1 MRSMRLLAGCLFAAL
16 SAGPTS
22 SADVKADHWPAE
34 GKIIGK
40 KDKKAEDVSGF
51 SCSTTTGFPRTC
63 LVIDDNIQAAQII
76 TLEDGKLLAG
86 AMVPLISNTFD
97 GKALELDGEGVAF
110 ADGAFYVI
118 GSHGHP
124 RDKDHE
130 LDPTNDAERVAA
142 HIAAASQIAKVT
154 INTGGTATVE
164 TTALSLAKTIQNQL
178 ELKDFAGKRLDENGL
193 TVEGIAIKDGQ
204 LFAGFRGPLLAGG
217 HAAVLAVSLEGLA
230 TGGDLKSKVFKLPL
244 GEGIGI
250 RDLARDGDRILV
262 LAGPGP
268 DTAGAY
274 TIFSWDGAGDT
285 VTSLVYLT
293 DIPDAGDTRKA
304 EVILPLADKK
314 FLILFDGEKEGG
326 ALAITLP

>member
-1 MRSMRLLAGCLFAAL
+1 MRLTHVLAGCLLAAVY
-16 SAGPTS
+16 AGPAS
-22 SADVKADHWPAE
+22 SADVKTEHWLAE

-40 KDKKAEDVSGF
+40 KDKKAEDVSGL
-51 SCSTTTGFPRTC
+51 SCSTTAGFPRTC
-63 LVIDDNIQAAQII
+63 LIIDDNIQAAQIV

-86 AMVPLISNTFD
+86 AMVPLIGNTFD
-97 GKALELDGEGVAF
+97 GKALELDGEGVAY

-130 LDPTNDAERVAA
+130 LDPTNDAERIAA

-154 INTGGTATVE
+154 VATNGTATVD
-164 TTALSLAKTIQNQL
+164 TTVLSLAKAIQDQPD
-178 ELKDFAGKRLDENGL
+178 LKDFAGKRLEENGV
-193 TVEGIAIKDGQ
+193 TIEGIAIKDGQ
-204 LFAGFRGPLLAGG
+204 LFAGFRGPVLSGG
-217 HAAVLAVSLEGLA
+217 HAAVLAVSLDGLA
-230 TGGDLKSKVFKLPL
+230 TGSDLKSKMFKLPL

-274 TIFSWDGAGDT
+274 TIYSWDGAGDT
-285 VTSLVYLT
+285 VTALVSLT
-293 DIPDAGDTRKA
+293 GIPDAGDNRKA
-304 EVILPLADKK
+304 EVVLPLADKT

>member
-1 MRSMRLLAGCLFAAL
+1 MHFLAGCLLAAVF
-16 SAGPTS
+16 AGPAS
-22 SADVKADHWPAE
+22 SAEVKAERWLAE

-40 KDKKAEDVSGF
+40 KDKKAEDVSGL
-51 SCSTTTGFPRTC
+51 SCSATVGFPRAC
-63 LVIDDNIQAAQII
+63 LIIDDNIQAAQII

-86 AMVPLISNTFD
+86 AMVPLISNAFE
-97 GKALELDGEGVAF
+97 GKALELDGEGVAY

-130 LDPTNDAERVAA
+130 LDATNDAERIAA

-154 INTGGTATVE
+154 VATNDKATVD
-164 TTALSLAKTIQNQL
+164 TTVLSLAKAIQDQPD
-178 ELKDFAGKRLDENGL
+178 LKNFAGKRLEENGV
-193 TVEGIAIKDGQ
+193 TIEGIAIKDGQ
-204 LFAGFRGPLLAGG
+204 LFAGFRGPVLPGG
-217 HAAVLAVSLEGLA
+217 HAVVLAVSLEGLA

-250 RDLARDGDRILV
+250 RDLARNDDRILV

-268 DTAGAY
+268 DTAGVY
-274 TIFSWDGAGDT
+274 TVFSWDGAGDT
-285 VTSLVYLT
+285 VTSLVSLT
-293 DIPDAGDTRKA
+293 GIPEAGDNRKA

>member
-1 MRSMRLLAGCLFAAL
+1 MRSMHVLAGCLLAAVF
-16 SAGPTS
+16 AGPAY
-22 SADVKADHWPAE
+22 SAEVKAERWLAE

-40 KDKKAEDVSGF
+40 KDKKAEDVSGL
-51 SCSTTTGFPRTC
+51 SCSATADFPRTC
-63 LVIDDNIQAAQII
+63 LLIDDNIQAAQII

-86 AMVPLISNTFD
+86 AMVPLIGNTFD
-97 GKALELDGEGVAF
+97 GKALELDGEGVAY

-130 LDPTNDAERVAA
+130 LDPTNDAARIAA

-154 INTGGTATVE
+154 VATNGTATVE
-164 TTALSLAKTIQNQL
+164 TTTLSLAKAIQDQPD
-178 ELKDFAGKRLDENGL
+178 LKDFAGKRLEENGL
-193 TVEGIAIKDGQ
+193 TIEGIAIKDGQ
-204 LFAGFRGPLLAGG
+204 LFAGFRGPLLPGG

-230 TGGDLKSKVFKLPL
+230 TGGDLKSHVFKLPL

-250 RDLARDGDRILV
+250 RDLAWDGNRLLV

-268 DTAGAY
+268 DTAGVY
-274 TIFSWDGAGDT
+274 TVFSWDGAGDT
-285 VTSLVYLT
+285 VAPLVSLT
-293 DIPDAGDTRKA
+293 DIPDAGDNRKA

-326 ALAITLP
+326 ALAVTLP

>member
-1 MRSMRLLAGCLFAAL
+1 MRSMHFLAGCLLAAVF
-16 SAGPTS
+16 AGPAS
-22 SADVKADHWPAE
+22 SAEVKAERWLAE

-40 KDKKAEDVSGF
+40 KDKKAEDVSGL
-51 SCSTTTGFPRTC
+51 SCSTTAGFPRTC
-63 LVIDDNIQAAQII
+63 LLIDDNIQAAQIV

-86 AMVPLISNTFD
+86 AMVPLISNTFE
-97 GKALELDGEGVAF
+97 GKALELDGEGVAY

-130 LDPTNDAERVAA
+130 LDATNDAERIAA

-154 INTGGTATVE
+154 VATNGTATVD
-164 TTALSLAKTIQNQL
+164 TTVLSLAKAIQDQPDF
-178 ELKDFAGKRLDENGL
+178 KDFAGKRLEENGV
-193 TVEGIAIKDGQ
+193 TIEGIAIKDGQ
-204 LFAGFRGPLLAGG
+204 FFAGFRGPVLPGG
-217 HAAVLAVSLEGLA
+217 HAVVLAVSLEGLA
-230 TGGDLKSKVFKLPL
+230 TGGDLKSEVFKLPL
-244 GEGIGI
+244 GEGIGV
-250 RDLARDGDRILV
+250 RDLAPDGDRILI

-268 DTAGAY
+268 DIAGAY
-274 TIFSWDGAGDT
+274 TIFSWDGVGDT
-285 VTSLVYLT
+285 VTPLVFLT
-293 DIPDAGDTRKA
+293 DIPEAGDNRKA

>member
-1 MRSMRLLAGCLFAAL
+1 MRSMHLLAGCLLAAV
-16 SAGPTS
+16 SAGPAFT
-22 SADVKADHWPAE
+22 ADVKAEHWPAE

-51 SCSTTTGFPRTC
+51 SCSTTAGFPRTC
-63 LVIDDNIQAAQII
+63 LIIDDNIQAAQII

-130 LDPTNDAERVAA
+130 LDPTNDAERIAA

-154 INTGGTATVE
+154 INTGGKATVE
-164 TTALSLAKTIQNQL
+164 TTLSLAKAVQGQPDL
-178 ELKDFAGKRLDENGL
+178 GDLAGKRLDENGV
-193 TVEGIAIKDGQ
+193 TIEGIAIKDGQ
-204 LFAGFRGPLLAGG
+204 LFAGFRGPLLPGG

-274 TIFSWDGAGDT
+274 TIFSWDGAGET
-285 VTSLVYLT
+285 VASLVSLT

-314 FLILFDGEKEGG
+314 FLILFDGEKEGS